1 MTDCITLAHGSGGR
15 AYRELVEQVFAPA
28 FQNEFLAPL
37 TDSAVCPGSDRIAL
51 TTDGYV
57 VTPLFFPGGDIG
69 RLAISGTVNDL
80 AVSGATPRYL
90 TVGMVL
96 ETGLPLETLRRV
108 VRSMADTA
116 AEAGVSLVTG
126 DTKVVEA
133 GGCSGLHITTAGV
146 GLFAQGAKIP
156 AQQPQAGDA
165 ILASGSIGS
174 HGMAVMA
181 ARHNLAFD
189 PPIESDVRPMAHA
202 VRAVLDTG
210 AEVRAMRDPTR
221 GGVAGTLSEW
231 AGAWLDITLEEEALP
246 VRADVRDA
254 CAILG
259 IDPLYVANEGV
270 VLFSVREQ
278 DAERALTALRRQN
291 GCGQAAMIGRV
302 SQGKGSV
309 FARTRISTYRRI
321 LPPTGELLPRIC

>member
-69 RLAISGTVNDL
+69 RLAVSGTVNDL

-116 AEAGVSLVTG
+116 AEAGVRIITG

-146 GLFAQGAKIP
+146 GLFEQGAKIP
-156 AQQPQAGDA
+156 AQQPQAEDV

-181 ARHNLAFD
+181 ARHNL
-189 PPIESDVRPMAHA
+189 
-202 VRAVLDTG
+202 
-210 AEVRAMRDPTR
+210 
-221 GGVAGTLSEW
+221 
-231 AGAWLDITLEEEALP
+231 
-246 VRADVRDA
+246 
-254 CAILG
+254 
-259 IDPLYVANEGV
+259 
-270 VLFSVREQ
+270 SV
-278 DAERALTALRRQN
+278 
-291 GCGQAAMIGRV
+291 
-302 SQGKGSV
+302 
-309 FARTRISTYRRI
+309 
-321 LPPTGELLPRIC
+321 

>member
-15 AYRELVEQVFAPA
+15 AYRELVEGIFAPA
-28 FQNEFLAPL
+28 FQNDYLAPL
-37 TDSAVCPGSDRIAL
+37 TDSAVCPGSGRIAL

-69 RLAISGTVNDL
+69 RLAVSGTVNDL
-80 AVSGATPRYL
+80 AVSGAAPRYL

-96 ETGLPLETLRRV
+96 ETGLRFETLQRV

-116 AEAGVSLVTG
+116 AEAGVSIVTG
-126 DTKVVEA
+126 DTKVVET
-133 GGCSGLHITTAGV
+133 GGCSEIHITTAGV
-146 GLFAQGAKIP
+146 GLFSEDAIIP
-156 AQQPQAGDA
+156 AQRPQAGDV
-165 ILASGSIGS
+165 ILTSGPIGS

-181 ARHNLAFD
+181 ARHRLAFD
-189 PPIESDVRPMAHA
+189 PPIASDVRPMAQA
-202 VRAVLDTG
+202 VRSVLNAG
-210 AEVRAMRDPTR
+210 VEVCAMRDPTR

-231 AGAWLDITLEEEALP
+231 AGTQLDITLEEGALP

-270 VLFSVREQ
+270 VLFSLREA
-278 DAERALTALRRQN
+278 DADRALAALRGQIGCERAAV
-291 GCGQAAMIGRV
+291 IGRV
-302 SQGKGSV
+302 SQGRGGV
-309 FARTRISTYRRI
+309 FAKTRIGTFRRI
-321 LPPTGELLPRIC
+321 QPPTGELLPRIC

>member
-1 MTDCITLAHGSGGR
+1 MTDYITLAHGSGGR

-28 FQNEFLAPL
+28 FQNEYLSPL
-37 TDSAVCPGSDRIAL
+37 TDSAICPGSGRIAL

-69 RLAISGTVNDL
+69 RLAVSGTVNDL
-80 AVSGATPRYL
+80 AVSGAVPRYL

-96 ETGLPLETLRRV
+96 ETGLPIDTLQRV

-116 AEAGVSLVTG
+116 AEAGVRIVTG

-146 GLFAQGAKIP
+146 GLFPEGSRIP
-156 AQQPQAGDA
+156 TQRPQAGDV
-165 ILASGSIGS
+165 ILTSGSIGS

-189 PPIESDVRPMAHA
+189 PPIESDVRPMAQT

-231 AGAWLDITLEEEALP
+231 AGTRLDITLEEEALP

-270 VLFSVREQ
+270 VLFSLSEEN
-278 DAERALTALRRQN
+278 AERALAVLRAQN
-291 GCGQAAMIGRV
+291 GCAKAALIGRV
-302 SQGKGSV
+302 SEGRGSV
-309 FARTRISTYRRI
+309 FAKTRIGTFRRI
-321 LPPTGELLPRIC
+321 LPSTGELLPRIC